1 MIWKREEG
9 WTLTNVD
16 PMIILIDKEKAVKL
30 TRIRVAKLP
39 ASELEEIGNNFLNLT
54 KYIFKRYKKSLQLIA
69 VSMVKYRETAL

>member
-16 PMIILIDKEKAVKL
+16 PMIILIDREKAVKL
-30 TRIRVAKLP
+30 TRNRVSKLP
-39 ASELEEIGNNFLNLT
+39 ASDLEEIVNFLNRT

-69 VSMVKYRETAL
+69 VSMKYGETAL